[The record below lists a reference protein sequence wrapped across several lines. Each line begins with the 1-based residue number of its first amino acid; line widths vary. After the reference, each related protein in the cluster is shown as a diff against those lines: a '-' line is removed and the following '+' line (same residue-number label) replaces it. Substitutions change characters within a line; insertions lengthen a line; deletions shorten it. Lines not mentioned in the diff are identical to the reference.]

1 MRPVI
6 FYILRSN
13 PEINKY
19 YPVIHDS
26 EVLRLDVLVDI
37 AESVH
42 FLNSLNHL
50 G

>member
-6 FYILRSN
+6 FQIFRSN

-37 AESVH
+37 AKSMH
-42 FLNSLNHL
+42 FFYSLNHL